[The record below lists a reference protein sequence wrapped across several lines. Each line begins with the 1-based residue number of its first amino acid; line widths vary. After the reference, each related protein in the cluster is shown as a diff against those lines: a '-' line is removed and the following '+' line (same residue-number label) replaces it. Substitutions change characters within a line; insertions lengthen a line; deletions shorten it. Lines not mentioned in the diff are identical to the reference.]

1 MRLFLV
7 IKKDEQKKE
16 YISAVINS
24 RTFPSTYVADNR
36 GVRIVELPEIKEGE
50 DILNCHICL

>member
-16 YISAVINS
+16 YISAVIKS
-24 RTFPSTYVADNR
+24 RHYPSTYAADNR
-36 GVRIVELPEIKEGE
+36 VVQIVELPEIKEGE
-50 DILNCHICL
+50 DVLNCHICL

>member
-24 RTFPSTYVADNR
+24 RTFPSTYAADNR
-36 GVRIVELPEIKEGE
+36 GVRIVELPEIKEDE

>member
-1 MRLFLV
+1 MRLFLA

-24 RTFPSTYVADNR
+24 KNYPSTYATDNR
-36 GVRIVELPEIKEGE
+36 GARIVELPEIKEGE
-50 DILNCHICL
+50 DISNCHICL

>member
-1 MRLFLV
+1 MRLFLA
-7 IKKDEQKKE
+7 IKKDEQNKE

-24 RTFPSTYVADNR
+24 RTFPSTYAADNR

-50 DILNCHICL
+50 DILSCHICL